1 MILGQQLPV
10 TGQGVERNQ
19 SVLYKDNILIYDEID
34 QKKKAVSDCT
44 GD

>member
-1 MILGQQLPV
+1 MIPGQQPPV
-10 TGQGVERNQ
+10 TGKGWKEI

>member
-1 MILGQQLPV
+1 MVPVQQLPV
-10 TGQGVERNQ
+10 TGQGMERNE